1 MNDRLAVFNEHRSRL
16 YGIAYRMLGTRA
28 DAEDMVQEAYVR
40 WHRADIERLRAPEA
54 WLVTATTR
62 LCIDRLRAARTER
75 EAYVGPWL
83 PEPIT
88 GTGSAPPAD
97 AESELASDLSVAFL
111 VVLERLAP
119 EERAA
124 FLLHEVFDSGYAD
137 IAGILGKS
145 EATCRQ
151 IVHRARQRVQQDRP
165 RFKVS
170 EAARGRL
177 LERFL
182 EALRT
187 EDRSA
192 LLSLFAA
199 DATWTSDG
207 GGRAKA
213 ARKVMRSGE
222 LVSRFALGIWRRYL
236 KNQTHRL
243 VMVNGQA
250 GLVGFKGQQPS
261 WVLTVE
267 TDGVRILSAYAVVNP
282 DKLKGIA
289 TLDALPS
296 DLSTLLEGDRPQ
308 PPT

>member
-1 MNDRLAVFNEHRSRL
+1 MNDRVAVFNEHRPRL

-28 DAEDMVQEAYVR
+28 DAEDMVQEAYLR
-40 WHRADIERLRAPEA
+40 WHRADAERLQSPEA

-88 GTGSAPPAD
+88 GTGTAPPAD
-97 AESELASDLSVAFL
+97 AHSELASDLSVAFL

-151 IVHRARQRVQQDRP
+151 IVHRARERVQQDRP

-170 EAARGRL
+170 EEARSRL

-187 EDRSA
+187 ENKAA

-213 ARKVMRSGE
+213 ALKVVRSAE
-222 LVSRFALGIWRRYL
+222 LVSRFTLGIWRRYL
-236 KNQTHRL
+236 RNQTYR
-243 VMVNGQA
+243 VVTINGQS
-250 GLVGFKGQQPS
+250 GLVAFNGQQPS
-261 WVLTVE
+261 WVLTID
-267 TDGVRILSAYAVVNP
+267 TDGVRILAAYAVVNP

-289 TLDALPS
+289 TLNALPGEA
-296 DLSTLLEGDRPQ
+296 STLFKGPRAQ

>member
-1 MNDRLAVFNEHRSRL
+1 MNDRVAVFKEHRPRL
-16 YGIAYRMLGTRA
+16 YAIAYRMLGTRA
-28 DAEDMVQEAYVR
+28 DAEDIVQEAYLR

-62 LCIDRLRAARTER
+62 LCIDRLRAARSER

-83 PEPIT
+83 PEPI
-88 GTGSAPPAD
+88 SAPPAD
-97 AESELASDLSVAFL
+97 AHSELASDLSVAFL

-137 IAGILGKS
+137 IAGILGKR

-170 EAARGRL
+170 EAARSRL
-177 LERFL
+177 LERFV
-182 EALRT
+182 EALRL
-187 EDRSA
+187 EDKTA

-213 ARKVMRSGE
+213 ARKVVRGAE
-222 LVSRFALGIWRRYL
+222 LVSRFTLGIWQRYL

-243 VMVNGQA
+243 VMVNGQT
-250 GLVGFKGQQPS
+250 GLVGFKGWQPS
-261 WVLTVE
+261 WVLTIE

-282 DKLKGIA
+282 DKLRGIA
-289 TLDALPS
+289 PLDALPGEV
-296 DLSTLLEGDRPQ
+296 STGFEGDDASPRA
-308 PPT
+308 

>member
-1 MNDRLAVFNEHRSRL
+1 MDDRLAVFNEHRPRL

-28 DAEDMVQEAYVR
+28 DAEDMVQEAYLR
-40 WHRADIERLRAPEA
+40 WHGADVERLRSPEA

-62 LCIDRLRAARTER
+62 LCIDRLRAARSER

-83 PEPIT
+83 PEPIAGT
-88 GTGSAPPAD
+88 GTAPPAD
-97 AESELASDLSVAFL
+97 AHSELASDLSVAFL

-124 FLLHEVFDSGYAD
+124 FLLHEVFESDYSD

-151 IVHRARQRVQQDRP
+151 IVHRARERVQQDRP
-165 RFKVS
+165 RFEVS
-170 EAARGRL
+170 ESARGRL

-187 EDRSA
+187 ENKSA

-213 ARKVMRSGE
+213 ARKIVRGAE
-222 LVSRFALGIWRRYL
+222 LVSRFTLGIWSRYL
-236 KNQTHRL
+236 SKQTFRPATI
-243 VMVNGQA
+243 NGQS
-250 GLVGFKGQQPS
+250 GLVAFNGQQPS
-261 WVLTVE
+261 WVLTIE
-267 TDGVRILSAYAVVNP
+267 TDGVRILSACAIVNP

-289 TLDALPS
+289 TLDGMPGDGPTSLGAIHDLP
-296 DLSTLLEGDRPQ
+296 RA
-308 PPT
+308 

>member
-1 MNDRLAVFNEHRSRL
+1 MNDRVAVFNEHRPRL

-40 WHRADIERLRAPEA
+40 WHGADVERLRAPEA

-88 GTGSAPPAD
+88 GAGTAPPAD
-97 AESELASDLSVAFL
+97 AHSELASDLSVAFL

-151 IVHRARQRVQQDRP
+151 IVHRARERVQQDRP

-187 EDRSA
+187 ENKAA

-207 GGRAKA
+207 GGRTKA
-213 ARKVMRSGE
+213 ALKVVRSAE
-222 LVSRFALGIWRRYL
+222 LVARFTLGIWRRYL
-236 KNQTHRL
+236 KNQTYRL
-243 VMVNGQA
+243 AEINGQS
-250 GLVGFKGQQPS
+250 GLIAFDGEQAS
-261 WVLTVE
+261 WVLTID

-289 TLDALPS
+289 KLGALPES
-296 DLSTLLEGDRPQ
+296 D
-308 PPT
+308 